1 MRKHRDMMN
10 NGTFTRHVAAYEYM
24 KRNLYFVQLASS
36 YLEPS
41 NGIYTQAELLKIIQ
55 QVFLYSG
62 VDLREKIADEYY
74 MNPRKKL
81 FSDFLEY
88 DDLNAKVH
96 YVGKRYWYS
105 QLYELDDDEKYG
117 SYDSPL
123 HTLDDSNEY
132 SFSASDNKKKFPI
145 NLDIFNNYK
154 SEERL
159 LKHLVPSVCVQFNP
173 SIPNA
178 IVIESL
184 KNLLSHLSEMGWD
197 TESKDT
203 YPKNDDGI
211 INLPYAQFTT
221 PEILINQAGIL
232 DFKYAPTSFKEKA
245 SHVALIMYDM
255 VKLFK
260 IKDVSE
266 IKSTIEK
273 YFGKAAYVENF
284 LPYFKV
290 KSSNQDYVE
299 ILKDSFL
306 EQKLDEVSTLINYNY
321 LTLIYT
327 QEVIDLHKKLMKDM
341 YLQSEDTD
349 EESLILKVD
358 KIKKII
364 IDSELIEYDP
374 FLGIV
379 QLSDLNKSDY
389 AAMNDTYLSSK
400 VFEII
405 LL

>member
-232 DFKYAPTSFKEKA
+232 DFKYAPASFKEKA

-260 IKDVSE
+260 IKDV
-266 IKSTIEK
+266 
-273 YFGKAAYVENF
+273 NR
-284 LPYFKV
+284 
-290 KSSNQDYVE
+290 
-299 ILKDSFL
+299 
-306 EQKLDEVSTLINYNY
+306 
-321 LTLIYT
+321 
-327 QEVIDLHKKLMKDM
+327 
-341 YLQSEDTD
+341 
-349 EESLILKVD
+349 
-358 KIKKII
+358 KI
-364 IDSELIEYDP
+364 
-374 FLGIV
+374 
-379 QLSDLNKSDY
+379 
-389 AAMNDTYLSSK
+389 
-400 VFEII
+400 
-405 LL
+405 